1 MSRRF
6 HSVKLWTICLAAVPA
21 VLSAE
26 IIDRIAVTVDD
37 TVITESHVLL
47 RIRLAA
53 FQNGE
58 KPDFSPQKKRDA
70 ADKLVE
76 QILIR
81 REIESAKYPAS
92 ESPDIEP
99 AIIELKKR
107 YGGDSGFQ
115 KALAEYNV
123 TEQEVRDQLKWQL
136 TLIPF
141 IDVRFKPGVQIP
153 ERDLREFY
161 AKTFV
166 PEWQKT
172 GQGTPPSFEDSRES
186 IEETMTGQRADQ
198 ALDFWL
204 GEARRQARIKFH
216 PEAFR

>member
-1 MSRRF
+1 MFRKVRPSTL
-6 HSVKLWTICLAAVPA
+6 SVMCF
-21 VLSAE
+21 VLSSMLCAE

-37 TVITESHVLL
+37 TVITESEVLL
-47 RIRLAA
+47 QIRLAA

-58 KPDFSPQKKRDA
+58 QPDFSTQKKRDA

-81 REIESAKYPAS
+81 REIETARYPTA
-92 ESPDIEP
+92 ESPDVEP
-99 AIIELKKR
+99 AMADLKKR
-107 YGGDSGFQ
+107 YGGEAGFR
-115 KALAEYNV
+115 KALAEYRL

-141 IDVRFKPGVQIP
+141 IDVRFKPGVQIAD
-153 ERDLREFY
+153 RDLREY
-161 AKTFV
+161 YEKTLV
-166 PEWQKT
+166 LEWRRT
-172 GQGTPPSFEDSRES
+172 GQGTPPSFEESREE
-186 IEETMTGQRADQ
+186 IQERMTDQRADQ